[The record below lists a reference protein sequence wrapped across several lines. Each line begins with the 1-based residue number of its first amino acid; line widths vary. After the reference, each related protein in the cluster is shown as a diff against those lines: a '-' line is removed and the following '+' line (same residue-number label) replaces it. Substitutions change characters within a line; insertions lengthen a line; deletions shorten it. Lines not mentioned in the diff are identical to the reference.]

1 MLFRSPHD
9 RYLLERVTDQQYAL
23 LGGHLRHV
31 PGGVDEYLRLLERAQ
46 AAPPARPAT
55 SGTDDRARPAAASD
69 QRAARKELGAVERRL
84 AKVTDQVSAVEKAM
98 VEHDPTNHVG
108 LIALSGRLDALN
120 AEVAEL
126 EDRWMALADAADPT

>member
-1 MLFRSPHD
+1 
-9 RYLLERVTDQQYAL
+9 
-23 LGGHLRHV
+23 
-31 PGGVDEYLRLLERAQ
+31 
-46 AAPPARPAT
+46 
-55 SGTDDRARPAAASD
+55 
-69 QRAARKELGAVERRL
+69 
-84 AKVTDQVSAVEKAM
+84 M

>member
-1 MLFRSPHD
+1 
-9 RYLLERVTDQQYAL
+9 
-23 LGGHLRHV
+23 
-31 PGGVDEYLRLLERAQ
+31 VDEYLRLLERAQ
-46 AAPPARPAT
+46 AAPSARPAA

-98 VEHDPTNHVG
+98 VEHDPTDHVG

-126 EDRWMALADAADPT
+126 EDRWMALAEDVD